1 MVKVTSLVILPE
13 SAPGFSI
20 YAKSSPSETNS
31 GVKMLFNC
39 QCESQNLGAIVCV
52 SKVDLSP
59 NSNFY
64 GAVQEEVLNT

>member
-1 MVKVTSLVILPE
+1 MRH
-13 SAPGFSI
+13 I

-31 GVKMLFNC
+31 GVKMLFNG